1 MNSEQNE
8 YKNNEVNLN
17 NFSILFFLDKFSIS
31 SVVVVKRYDVQYDP
45 FSHSLLLLRRYEIFA
60 CYVQGL
66 GRNMTLCEKVELLF
80 FFKKATK
87 HVDPNNNYPKTDLMK
102 SMSYSQLMQVMLTF
116 QPHINNKQTSISSF
130 TMCSFSTV

>member
-1 MNSEQNE
+1 MNTKIMKWIWIIFPFCS
-8 YKNNEVNLN
+8 
-17 NFSILFFLDKFSIS
+17 FLDKFSIS
-31 SVVVVKRYDVQYDP
+31 SVVVVKRYDVHVQYDP
-45 FSHSLLLLRRYEIFA
+45 FSYSLLLLRRYEIFA

-87 HVDPNNNYPKTDLMK
+87 DVDRKNNYPKTDLIK
-102 SMSYSQLMQVMLTF
+102 SMSYSQLMLVMLTF

-130 TMCSFSTV
+130 TMWSFSTV

>member
-1 MNSEQNE
+1 M
-8 YKNNEVNLN
+8 
-17 NFSILFFLDKFSIS
+17 
-31 SVVVVKRYDVQYDP
+31 VVVKRYDVQYDP

-87 HVDPNNNYPKTDLMK
+87 DVDRNNNYSKTDLIHK
-102 SMSYSQLMQVMLTF
+102 INVIQSADAVNVDFPASY
-116 QPHINNKQTSISSF
+116 KQHANFNFFPSHCAAF
-130 TMCSFSTV
+130 PQFKRRPYL